1 MEPVGINIFA
11 RYIPVFLLVLLRT
24 SVAVAFLPFFSS
36 SVFPK
41 MFRIGFVVALAVVL
55 TPVVN
60 FAIPARSEIAGV
72 ILRETVLGA
81 ALGFAGRLVFFGI
94 DMAAELIS
102 LSMGLS
108 TATLL
113 NPEIGQTTELTTF
126 YTMFSML
133 VFLAVDAHHSIIYIF
148 VKSFEWLPPGGA
160 NIARLTPALTAMA
173 GKMFVLAL
181 RLSAPV
187 VIAMFAINILLG
199 FIYKAAPQMNVFF
212 IGYPVYIFV
221 GFMLLFIGLPAF
233 VGVMGASFDSVK
245 GDMIRILAAAR
256 G

>member
-1 MEPVGINIFA
+1 METAGINIFA

-24 SVAVAFLPFFSS
+24 GVAVAFLPFFSS
-36 SVFPK
+36 TVFPRQ
-41 MFRIGFVVALAVVL
+41 FRIGFAVALAIVI

-72 ILRETVLGA
+72 IFREVVFGA

-94 DMAAELIS
+94 DMAAQVIS

-113 NPEIGQTTELTTF
+113 NPEIGQSTELTTF
-126 YTMFSML
+126 YTIFSML
-133 VFLAVDAHHSIIYIF
+133 VFLVANAHLSVIYVF

-160 NIARLTPALTAMA
+160 NIARLSPALTALA
-173 GKMFVLAL
+173 GRMFVLAL
-181 RLSAPV
+181 KLSAPI
-187 VIAMFAINILLG
+187 VIAMLALNMLLG
-199 FIYKAAPQMNVFF
+199 FLYKAAPQMNVFF
-212 IGYPVYIFV
+212 IGYPLYIFV
-221 GFMLLFIGLPAF
+221 GFMLLLIGLPAF
-233 VGVMGASFDSVK
+233 IGVMGNSFDSIK
-245 GDMIRILAAAR
+245 FDMLRVIGSAR